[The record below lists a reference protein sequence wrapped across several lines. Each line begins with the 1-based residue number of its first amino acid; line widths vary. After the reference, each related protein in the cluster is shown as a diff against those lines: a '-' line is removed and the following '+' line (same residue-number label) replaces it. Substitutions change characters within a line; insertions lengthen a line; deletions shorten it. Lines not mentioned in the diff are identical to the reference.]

1 MWLIKILKGNIMDF
15 LNIIILGVVSFIV
28 LFILSK
34 IMGYRAISELS
45 FFDYVVGI
53 TIGSVAAEMSTN
65 IDMEWWKGI
74 TAMAI
79 YAILDLL
86 FSFISQKSSAARQLI
101 TGNPIILIY
110 KGKIYKKNLRKARI
124 ELNDL
129 LTSARM
135 AGYFNIADID
145 YAIMETT
152 GKISFMPVPLKRP
165 LNPKDFNFAPQS
177 EGLTVNVIMDGKIME
192 DDLADA
198 KIDKNDLIRRVKQQ
212 DKEIKNIFLGVMDT
226 NGVLTLFDK

>member
-1 MWLIKILKGNIMDF
+1 MGDFMDF
-15 LNIIILGVVSFIV
+15 FNIIILGMVSFIV

-53 TIGSVAAEMSTN
+53 TIGSIAAEMSTN
-65 IDMEWWKGI
+65 IDMEWWKGV
-74 TAMAI
+74 TAMAV
-79 YAILDLL
+79 YAILDLV
-86 FSFISQKSSAARQLI
+86 FSFLSQKSSAARQSI

-212 DKEIKNIFLGVMDT
+212 DKEVKNVFLGVMDS

>member
-1 MWLIKILKGNIMDF
+1 MDF
-15 LNIIILGVVSFIV
+15 LNVVVLGVVSFIV
-28 LFILSK
+28 LFVLSR

-65 IDMEWWKGI
+65 IDMEWWKGV
-74 TAMAI
+74 TAMVI
-79 YAILDLL
+79 YALLDVL
-86 FSFISQKSSAARQLI
+86 FSFLSQKSIGARQI
-101 TGNPIILIY
+101 ISGNPIILIY
-110 KGKIYKKNLRKARI
+110 KGKIYKKNLKKARI

-129 LTSARM
+129 LTSARS
-135 AGYFNIADID
+135 AGYFNIADVD

-152 GKISFMPVPLKRP
+152 GKISFQPVALKRP

-198 KIDKNDLIRRVKQQ
+198 KIDKKDLIRRVRQQ
-212 DKEIKNIFLGVMDT
+212 DKDVKNIFLGIMDS

>member
-1 MWLIKILKGNIMDF
+1 MGDFMDF
-15 LNIIILGVVSFIV
+15 FNIIILGMVSFIV

-53 TIGSVAAEMSTN
+53 TIGSIAAEMSTN
-65 IDMEWWKGI
+65 IDMEWWKGV
-74 TAMAI
+74 TAMAV
-79 YAILDLL
+79 YAILDLV
-86 FSFISQKSSAARQLI
+86 FSFLSQKSSAARQII

-129 LTSARM
+129 LTSSRM

-212 DKEIKNIFLGVMDT
+212 DKEVKNVFLGVMDS

>member
-1 MWLIKILKGNIMDF
+1 MGDFMDFFNIM
-15 LNIIILGVVSFIV
+15 ILGMVSFIV

-53 TIGSVAAEMSTN
+53 TIGSIAAEMSTN
-65 IDMEWWKGI
+65 IDMEWWKGV
-74 TAMAI
+74 TAMAV
-79 YAILDLL
+79 YAILDLV
-86 FSFISQKSSAARQLI
+86 FSFLSQKSSAARQII

-212 DKEIKNIFLGVMDT
+212 DKEVKNVFLGVMDS

>member
-1 MWLIKILKGNIMDF
+1 MGDFMD
-15 LNIIILGVVSFIV
+15 IIILGMVSFIV

-53 TIGSVAAEMSTN
+53 TIGSIAAEMSTN
-65 IDMEWWKGI
+65 IDMEWWKGV
-74 TAMAI
+74 TAMAV
-79 YAILDLL
+79 YAILDLV
-86 FSFISQKSSAARQLI
+86 FSFLSQKSSAARQII

-212 DKEIKNIFLGVMDT
+212 DKEVKNVFLGVMDS

>member
-1 MWLIKILKGNIMDF
+1 MDF
-15 LNIIILGVVSFIV
+15 LSVVILGVVSFIV
-28 LFILSK
+28 LFVLSR

-65 IDMEWWKGI
+65 IDMEWRKGV
-74 TAMAI
+74 TAMVI
-79 YAILDLL
+79 YALLDVL
-86 FSFISQKSSAARQLI
+86 FTVLSQKNVLARQI
-101 TGNPIILIY
+101 ISGNPIILIY
-110 KGKIYKKNLRKARI
+110 KGKIYKKNLKKARI

-129 LTSARM
+129 LSSARS
-135 AGYFNIADID
+135 AGYFNIADVD

-152 GKISFMPVPLKRP
+152 GKISFQPVALKRP

-177 EGLTVNVIMDGKIME
+177 EGLTINVIMDGKIME

-198 KIDKNDLIRRVKQQ
+198 KIDKKDLIRRVRQQ
-212 DKEIKNIFLGVMDT
+212 DKDVKNIFLGIMDS

>member
-1 MWLIKILKGNIMDF
+1 MEF
-15 LNIIILGVVSFIV
+15 LNIVILGLVSFFV
-28 LFILSK
+28 LFLLSRL
-34 IMGYRAISELS
+34 MGYRAISELS

-65 IDMEWWKGI
+65 IDIEWWKGI

-79 YAILDLL
+79 YAVLDIA
-86 FSFISQKSSAARQLI
+86 FSFISQKSIAGRQI
-101 TGNPIILIY
+101 ISGAPIVLMY

-129 LTSARM
+129 LTSARQ
-135 AGYFNIADID
+135 AGYFNIADVN

-165 LNPKDFNFAPQS
+165 LNPKDFNFAPEN
-177 EGLTVNVIMDGKIME
+177 EGLTVNVIMDGRIME

-198 KIDKNDLIRRVKQQ
+198 KIDKKDLIRRVRQQ
-212 DKEIKNIFLGVMDT
+212 DKDVKNIFLGVIDS

>member
-1 MWLIKILKGNIMDF
+1 MGDFMDF
-15 LNIIILGVVSFIV
+15 FNIIILGMVSFIV

-53 TIGSVAAEMSTN
+53 TIGSIAAEMSTN
-65 IDMEWWKGI
+65 IDMEWWKGV
-74 TAMAI
+74 TAMAV
-79 YAILDLL
+79 YAILDVV
-86 FSFISQKSSAARQLI
+86 FSFLSQKSSAARQII

-212 DKEIKNIFLGVMDT
+212 DKEVKNVFLGVMDS

>member
-1 MWLIKILKGNIMDF
+1 MEF

-34 IMGYRAISELS
+34 VMGYRAISELS

-53 TIGSVAAEMSTN
+53 TIGSIAAEMSTN
-65 IDMEWWKGI
+65 LDMEWWKGV
-74 TAMAI
+74 TAMVI
-79 YAILDLL
+79 YAVLDLL
-86 FSFISQKSSAARQLI
+86 FSFLSQKSSAARQLI

-129 LTSARM
+129 LTSVRI

-212 DKEIKNIFLGVMDT
+212 DKEVKNIFLGVMDS

>member
-1 MWLIKILKGNIMDF
+1 MDF
-15 LNIIILGVVSFIV
+15 LNVVILGVVSFIV
-28 LFILSK
+28 LFVLSR

-53 TIGSVAAEMSTN
+53 TIGSIAAEMSTN
-65 IDMEWWKGI
+65 MDMEWWKGV
-74 TAMAI
+74 TAMVI
-79 YAILDLL
+79 YVLLDVL
-86 FSFISQKSSAARQLI
+86 FTVLSQKNVLARQI
-101 TGNPIILIY
+101 ISGNPIILIY
-110 KGKIYKKNLRKARI
+110 KGKIYKKNLKKARI

-129 LTSARM
+129 LSSARS
-135 AGYFNIADID
+135 AGYFNIADVD

-152 GKISFMPVPLKRP
+152 GKISFQPVALKRP

-177 EGLTVNVIMDGKIME
+177 EGLTINVIMDGKIME

-198 KIDKNDLIRRVKQQ
+198 KIDKKDLIRRVRQQ
-212 DKEIKNIFLGVMDT
+212 DKDVKNIFLGIMDS

>member
-1 MWLIKILKGNIMDF
+1 MGDFMDF
-15 LNIIILGVVSFIV
+15 FNIIILGMVSFIV

-53 TIGSVAAEMSTN
+53 AIGSIAAEMSTN
-65 IDMEWWKGI
+65 IDMEWWKGV
-74 TAMAI
+74 TAMAV
-79 YAILDLL
+79 YAILDLV
-86 FSFISQKSSAARQLI
+86 FSFLSQKSSAARQII

-212 DKEIKNIFLGVMDT
+212 DKEVKDVFLGVMDS

>member
-1 MWLIKILKGNIMDF
+1 
-15 LNIIILGVVSFIV
+15 
-28 LFILSK
+28 
-34 IMGYRAISELS
+34 MGYRAISELS

-53 TIGSVAAEMSTN
+53 TIGSIAAEMSTN
-65 IDMEWWKGI
+65 IDMEWWKGV
-74 TAMAI
+74 TAMAV
-79 YAILDLL
+79 YAILDLV
-86 FSFISQKSSAARQLI
+86 FSFLSQKSSAARQII

-212 DKEIKNIFLGVMDT
+212 DKEVKNVFLGVMDS

>member
-1 MWLIKILKGNIMDF
+1 MYF
-15 LNIIILGVVSFIV
+15 LNVVILGVVSFIV
-28 LFILSK
+28 LFVLSR

-65 IDMEWWKGI
+65 IDMEWWKGV
-74 TAMAI
+74 TAMVI
-79 YAILDLL
+79 YALLDVL
-86 FSFISQKSSAARQLI
+86 FTVLSQKNVLARQI
-101 TGNPIILIY
+101 ISGNPIILIY
-110 KGKIYKKNLRKARI
+110 KGKIYKKNLKKARI

-129 LTSARM
+129 LSSARS
-135 AGYFNIADID
+135 AGYFNIADVD

-152 GKISFMPVPLKRP
+152 GKISFQPVALKRP

-177 EGLTVNVIMDGKIME
+177 EGLTINVIMDGKIME

-198 KIDKNDLIRRVKQQ
+198 KIDKKDLIRRVRQQ
-212 DKEIKNIFLGVMDT
+212 DKDVKNIFLGIMDS

>member
-1 MWLIKILKGNIMDF
+1 MDF
-15 LNIIILGVVSFIV
+15 LNVVILGVVSFIV
-28 LFILSK
+28 LFVLSR

-65 IDMEWWKGI
+65 IDMEWWKGV
-74 TAMAI
+74 TAMVI
-79 YAILDLL
+79 YALLDVL
-86 FSFISQKSSAARQLI
+86 FTVLSQKNVLARQI
-101 TGNPIILIY
+101 ISGNPIILIY
-110 KGKIYKKNLRKARI
+110 KGKIYKKNLKKARI

-129 LTSARM
+129 LSSARS
-135 AGYFNIADID
+135 AGYFNIADVD

-152 GKISFMPVPLKRP
+152 GKISFQPVALKRP

-177 EGLTVNVIMDGKIME
+177 EGLTINVIMDGKIME

-198 KIDKNDLIRRVKQQ
+198 KIDKKDLIRRVRQQ
-212 DKEIKNIFLGVMDT
+212 DKDVKNIFLGIMDS

>member
-1 MWLIKILKGNIMDF
+1 MDF
-15 LNIIILGVVSFIV
+15 LNVVILGVVSFIV
-28 LFILSK
+28 LFVLSR

-65 IDMEWWKGI
+65 IDMEWWKGV
-74 TAMAI
+74 TAMVI
-79 YAILDLL
+79 YALLDVL
-86 FSFISQKSSAARQLI
+86 FTVLSQKNVLARQI
-101 TGNPIILIY
+101 ISGNPIIFIY
-110 KGKIYKKNLRKARI
+110 KGKIYKKNLKKARI

-129 LTSARM
+129 LSSARS
-135 AGYFNIADID
+135 AGYFNIADVD

-152 GKISFMPVPLKRP
+152 GKISFQPVALKRP

-177 EGLTVNVIMDGKIME
+177 EGLTINVIMDGKIME

-198 KIDKNDLIRRVKQQ
+198 KIDKKDLIRRVRQQ
-212 DKEIKNIFLGVMDT
+212 DKDVKNIFLGIMDS

>member
-1 MWLIKILKGNIMDF
+1 MGDFMDF
-15 LNIIILGVVSFIV
+15 FNIIILGMVSFIV

-53 TIGSVAAEMSTN
+53 TIGSIAAEMSTN
-65 IDMEWWKGI
+65 IDMEWWKGV
-74 TAMAI
+74 TAMAV
-79 YAILDLL
+79 YAILDLV
-86 FSFISQKSSAARQLI
+86 FSFLSQKSSAARQII

-135 AGYFNIADID
+135 AGYYNIADID

-212 DKEIKNIFLGVMDT
+212 DKEVKDVFLGVMDS

>member
-1 MWLIKILKGNIMDF
+1 M
-15 LNIIILGVVSFIV
+15 VSFIV
-28 LFILSK
+28 LFVLSR

-65 IDMEWWKGI
+65 IDMEWWKGV
-74 TAMAI
+74 TAMVI
-79 YAILDLL
+79 YALLDVL
-86 FSFISQKSSAARQLI
+86 FTVLSQKNVLARQI
-101 TGNPIILIY
+101 ISGNPIILIY
-110 KGKIYKKNLRKARI
+110 KGKIYKKNLKKARI

-129 LTSARM
+129 LSSARS
-135 AGYFNIADID
+135 AGYFNIADVD

-152 GKISFMPVPLKRP
+152 GKISFQPVALKRP

-177 EGLTVNVIMDGKIME
+177 EGLTINVIMDGKIME

-198 KIDKNDLIRRVKQQ
+198 KIDKKDLIRRVRQQ
-212 DKEIKNIFLGVMDT
+212 DKDVKNIFLGIMDS

>member
-1 MWLIKILKGNIMDF
+1 MGDFMDF
-15 LNIIILGVVSFIV
+15 FNIIILGMVSFIV

-53 TIGSVAAEMSTN
+53 TIGSIAAEMSTN
-65 IDMEWWKGI
+65 IDMEWWKGV
-74 TAMAI
+74 TAMAV
-79 YAILDLL
+79 YAILDLV
-86 FSFISQKSSAARQLI
+86 FSFLSQKSSAARQII

-212 DKEIKNIFLGVMDT
+212 EKEVKNVFLGVMDS

>member
-1 MWLIKILKGNIMDF
+1 MEF

-34 IMGYRAISELS
+34 VMGYRAISELS

-53 TIGSVAAEMSTN
+53 TIGSIAAEMSTN
-65 IDMEWWKGI
+65 LDMEWWKGV
-74 TAMAI
+74 TAMVI
-79 YAILDLL
+79 YAVLDLL
-86 FSFISQKSSAARQLI
+86 FSFLSQKSSAARQLI

-129 LTSARM
+129 LTSARI

-212 DKEIKNIFLGVMDT
+212 DKEVKNIFLGVMDS

>member
-1 MWLIKILKGNIMDF
+1 MDF
-15 LNIIILGVVSFIV
+15 LNVVILGVVSFIV
-28 LFILSK
+28 LFVLSR

-65 IDMEWWKGI
+65 IDMEWWKGV
-74 TAMAI
+74 TAMVI
-79 YAILDLL
+79 YALLDVL
-86 FSFISQKSSAARQLI
+86 FTVKKKKNVLARQI
-101 TGNPIILIY
+101 ISGNPIILIY
-110 KGKIYKKNLRKARI
+110 KGKIYKKNLKKARI

-129 LTSARM
+129 LSSARS
-135 AGYFNIADID
+135 AGYFNIADVD

-152 GKISFMPVPLKRP
+152 GKISFQPVALKRP

-177 EGLTVNVIMDGKIME
+177 EGLTINVIMDGKIME

-198 KIDKNDLIRRVKQQ
+198 KIDKKDLIRRVRQQ
-212 DKEIKNIFLGVMDT
+212 DKDVKNIFLGIMDS

>member
-1 MWLIKILKGNIMDF
+1 MDF
-15 LNIIILGVVSFIV
+15 LNVVILGVVSFIV
-28 LFILSK
+28 LFVLSR

-53 TIGSVAAEMSTN
+53 TIDSVAAEMSTN
-65 IDMEWWKGI
+65 IDMEWWKGV
-74 TAMAI
+74 TAMVI
-79 YAILDLL
+79 YALLDVL
-86 FSFISQKSSAARQLI
+86 FTVLSQKNVLARQI
-101 TGNPIILIY
+101 ISGNPIILIY
-110 KGKIYKKNLRKARI
+110 KGKIYKKNLKKARI

-129 LTSARM
+129 LSSARS
-135 AGYFNIADID
+135 AGYFNIADVD

-152 GKISFMPVPLKRP
+152 GKISFQPVALKRP

-177 EGLTVNVIMDGKIME
+177 EGLTINVIMDGKIME

-198 KIDKNDLIRRVKQQ
+198 KIDKKDLIRRVRQQ
-212 DKEIKNIFLGVMDT
+212 DKDVKNIFLGIMDS